1 MDSIL
6 PAKSL
11 VERTYDAILDA
22 ICSGEILPGERLNQ
36 DEIAARLNVSR
47 QPVNSAISILKA
59 NGFVSDTG
67 RRGSVVT
74 ELAPAQLHE
83 VYEFRI
89 VVEPFAVGLAAER
102 LPRGANSEAQKALSA
117 GRKALQK
124 FDIQALVQ
132 ADANFHRLI
141 YRWSGN
147 HVVESSM
154 HVNWHHIRRAM
165 AGILQQRELA
175 EISWNAHEV
184 IMTALLNGKT
194 QDAKDAMAEHIR
206 EAGKRALV
214 AVQ

>member
-1 MDSIL
+1 MESIS

-67 RRGSVVT
+67 RRGSIVT
-74 ELAPAQLHE
+74 ELAPTQLHE
-83 VYEFRI
+83 VYEFRMVI
-89 VVEPFAVGLAAER
+89 EPFAVGLAAER
-102 LPRGANSEAQKALSA
+102 LPSRAEAEAQHVLRLGK
-117 GRKALQK
+117 KALQNS
-124 FDIQALVQ
+124 DVRALVL
-132 ADANFHRLI
+132 ADADFHRLI

-165 AGILQQRELA
+165 AGILQQPDLA
-175 EISWNAHEV
+175 KLSWNAHEV
-184 IMTALLNGKT
+184 IMASLLDGKT
-194 QDAKDAMAEHIR
+194 RTAKEAMEEHIQ
-206 EAGKRALV
+206 EAARRALSRL
-214 AVQ
+214 

>member
-1 MDSIL
+1 MDSIS

-74 ELAPAQLHE
+74 ELAPAKLHE
-83 VYEFRI
+83 VYEFRMVI
-89 VVEPFAVGLAAER
+89 EPFAVGLAADR
-102 LPRGANSEAQKALSA
+102 LPREANAEAKRILRLGQKALQNSDV
-117 GRKALQK
+117 QS
-124 FDIQALVQ
+124 LVQ
-132 ADANFHRLI
+132 ADADFHRLI
-141 YRWSGN
+141 YKWSGN
-147 HVVESSM
+147 HVIETSM

-165 AGILQQRELA
+165 AGVLKQRDLA
-175 EISWNAHEV
+175 ELSWNAHEV
-184 IMTALLNGKT
+184 IMNALLSGNTK
-194 QDAKDAMAEHIR
+194 DAKEAMEEHIR
-206 EAGKRALV
+206 EAKNRALS
-214 AVQ
+214 AVE